1 MHSMS
6 TLTVSRERQKPASS
20 MVKPTCMPKTR
31 NATISVHMVF
41 TGLIRS
47 FAATA
52 KLLHRRSPDHGVE
65 ETEREL
71 GRDEP
76 SATPINLPPRNIPNS
91 RR

>member
-6 TLTVSRERQKPASS
+6 TLTVSRSREKPASS
-20 MVKPTCMPKTR
+20 IMNPACMKNTR
-31 NATISVHMVF
+31 NAAISVHMVF

-52 KLLHRRSPDHGVE
+52 GSCIGDAPT
-65 ETEREL
+65 TESKKPSANL
-71 GRDEP
+71 AATSA